1 MYRLLLNKF
10 EEGIDNIEHQII
22 IDHVSEHLSEFTS
35 EVNSESFENLKEKY
49 ATRQFQMIF
58 SNFKDEL
65 FQHGAPLTKYWL
77 SYLEMVEVLLNT
89 LYAVR
94 TGDWSLLL
102 ECIRDIAIYAFAYD
116 NYNYARY
123 LTPFLAEMMHLK
135 VIFQRYTQNL

>member
-1 MYRLLLNKF
+1 MLLNKF

-35 EVNSESFENLKEKY
+35 EVNSENFENLKEKY

-58 SNFKDEL
+58 SNFKDEY